1 MQMDNRVHL
10 DQQNPFM
17 PPFQGQD
24 AGRMQM
30 QQLGLG
36 FGNDDLPN
44 LPNIFPPHG
53 MYTPET
59 GPFGHYNFA
68 PDAADY
74 HQQFMAQMTAS
85 AAVLA
90 SMQSAAGLGMADPH
104 LLLAQSYHKGKGK
117 GGFGKGKDPWGKGKG
132 KGAGRDDRKGRK
144 GGGRKTAA
152 QPAENLNDARDEP
165 LPDGCGDLLRK
176 LRRQG
181 DASGLKL
188 YDLGADVIEFATD
201 QYGSAFLMM
210 ELNVTQDEGDIN
222 GLFGQLLQKMDKLA
236 TDPFGSCVIQKLLDH
251 PKCGVECKRTF
262 AKKISGSI
270 YKLSVDL
277 YGCRVVQKVLDEVST
292 DQQVSLVNE
301 LSGHVVECIE
311 DQHGN
316 HVVQKCIHTLPPESI
331 GFIVEEL
338 ITRLDDMAIHCYGC
352 RVVQRVLEHGSQSQT
367 EPLLDKLY
375 LKVESLVKDTYGN
388 YVVQHIL
395 EHGREK
401 DKQNIMSLILKDPF
415 DLACGQFSSNVV
427 EKSLVVLSKDEKSK
441 IIKAF
446 LGDPEDPQ
454 RLSRMVNHRFANYVV
469 QRLLDSA
476 EQPERQEAFYKLVVE
491 CADTSTLNQL
501 KKSNYGKHILQKLRG
516 IATTLGPQA
525 LAQFTN
531 VVGQ

>member
-1 MQMDNRVHL
+1 MQMDNRAHL

-17 PPFQGQD
+17 PFPGQD
-24 AGRMQM
+24 AGRVHMPP
-30 QQLGLG
+30 QLGLG
-36 FGNDDLPN
+36 FPNDDLPN
-44 LPNIFPPHG
+44 IFASPGMYSPEPGPFNPWNFPPDPTDYQQ
-53 MYTPET
+53 MMASTQW
-59 GPFGHYNFA
+59 
-68 PDAADY
+68 AA
-74 HQQFMAQMTAS
+74 MVAS
-85 AAVLA
+85 F
-90 SMQSAAGLGMADPH
+90 QSGLGMADP
-104 LLLAQSYHKGKGK
+104 LLLAQSYAKGKGK
-117 GGFGKGKDPWGKGKG
+117 GGFGKGKESWNKGKG
-132 KGAGRDDRKGRK
+132 GKGNGGKDDRKGRGK

-152 QPAENLNDARDEP
+152 QPAENLNDAVGEP
-165 LPDGCGDLLRK
+165 LPDGCGDLLAK

-181 DASGLKL
+181 ERSGLRL
-188 YDLGADVIEFATD
+188 YDLGHDSFEFASD
-201 QYGSAFLMM
+201 QYGSLFLMK
-210 ELNVTQDEGDIN
+210 ELDAAAEEDIN
-222 GLFGQLLQKMDKLA
+222 QLFGELLPKMDKLV

-251 PKCGVECKRTF
+251 GSCGVDCKRTF
-262 AKKISGSI
+262 AKKLSGSI
-270 YKLSVDL
+270 FKLSVDL

-292 DQQVSLVNE
+292 DQQVSLVTE

-338 ITRLDDMAIHCYGC
+338 LMRLDDMAIHCYGC

-375 LKVESLVKDTYGN
+375 LKVETLVKDTYGN

-401 DKQNIMSLILKDPF
+401 DKQNIMSLILTNPF
-415 DLACGQFSSNVV
+415 DLACGQYSSNVV
-427 EKSLVVLSKDEKSK
+427 EKSLVVLNKEEKAK
-441 IIKAF
+441 VIKAF
-446 LGDPEDPQ
+446 LGDSEDPQ
-454 RLSRMVNHRFANYVV
+454 RLARMVNHRFANYVV

-516 IATTLGPQA
+516 IAATLGPKA
-525 LAQFTN
+525 VAQFTS